1 MTAYGSPAAS
11 KHVQPDSKAPDQAA
25 CEYAQIVCP
34 ASPSSRTSSRPDIR
48 ANPRPG
54 ELACQPRVA
63 GPSGHR
69 CSSLRSASS
78 ASKSPPETA
87 LNDDRALSLAT
98 TMPT

>member
-1 MTAYGSPAAS
+1 MRAYGEAGLAEQAGGGDAAGV
-11 KHVQPDSKAPDQAA
+11 H
-25 CEYAQIVCP
+25 
-34 ASPSSRTSSRPDIR
+34 R
-48 ANPRPG
+48 
-54 ELACQPRVA
+54 

-69 CSSLRSASS
+69 RSSLRSASS